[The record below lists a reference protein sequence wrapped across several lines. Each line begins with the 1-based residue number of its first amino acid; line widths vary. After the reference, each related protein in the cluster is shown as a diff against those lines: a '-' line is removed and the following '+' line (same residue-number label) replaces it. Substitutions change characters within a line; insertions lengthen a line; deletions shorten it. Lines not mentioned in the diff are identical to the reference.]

1 MGVSEKK
8 ISIITTCYNVYEYLP
23 RCVDS
28 LRNQTI
34 GWENLE
40 LIFVDDAS
48 TDQTLQY
55 LQELEGQ
62 YPENVIVIMNEEN
75 QRMGIGRNIGM
86 EYATGKYIGFVDA
99 DDWILPEMYETLY
112 QKAEQYQCD
121 ITGSRLIRVNQ
132 EGMAARGRLEPE
144 ENDYFICIETEQQ
157 RRNLLA
163 GGMTVFDTVNVVTKL
178 YRREFI
184 QKNQLHF
191 GEHYA
196 FEDLY
201 FSDLAAYYVKRLAIV
216 QGEYYHYFVHDHSIM
231 TSMEPGQWVD
241 QRKIMLQ
248 WLEVCRQRGL
258 LERYYRE
265 TELIF
270 ARDYYISNL
279 HFILTRGLIGQNE
292 NDYIESC
299 RKVMWNL
306 FPEVSENPYLHQQEY
321 FHEFQLPLIE
331 HIEKPFRR
339 GELQKIQKQY
349 CDTLLKMVGRK

>member
-62 YPENVIVIMNEEN
+62 YPENVIVIINEEN
-75 QRMGIGRNIGM
+75 QKMGIGRNIGM

-163 GGMTVFDTVNVVTKL
+163 GGMAVFDTVNVVTKL

-201 FSDLAAYYVKRLAIV
+201 FFRSGGVLCQTIGDCS
-216 QGEYYHYFVHDHSIM
+216 G
-231 TSMEPGQWVD
+231 G
-241 QRKIMLQ
+241 
-248 WLEVCRQRGL
+248 
-258 LERYYRE
+258 
-265 TELIF
+265 
-270 ARDYYISNL
+270 
-279 HFILTRGLIGQNE
+279 IL
-292 NDYIESC
+292 S
-299 RKVMWNL
+299 L
-306 FPEVSENPYLHQQEY
+306 F
-321 FHEFQLPLIE
+321 
-331 HIEKPFRR
+331 
-339 GELQKIQKQY
+339 
-349 CDTLLKMVGRK
+349 CT